1 MIRKLRH
8 ITLGLAIFF
17 AACVTVNI
25 YFPAAAIQKAADEI
39 VDDVRGT
46 KDEKEPG
53 PEEKKN
59 DKQSSVID
67 SLRGL
72 VGPKE
77 AEAQIN
83 ADVSTPAIR
92 SLKQSMA
99 ANFAQ
104 LKPFYDRGAIG
115 ENNMGFVEPRDT
127 GALNLKD
134 KADLNR
140 VVSQENGNRNA
151 LYNEIMKANKLGAD
165 SLPKIQRIFANSWRG
180 KSQAG
185 WWIQNDGGGW
195 EKKR

>member
-1 MIRKLRH
+1 MVKKLRH
-8 ITLGLAIFF
+8 VTLGFVLVF

-25 YFPAAAIQKAADEI
+25 YFPAAAIQKAADQI

-46 KDEKEPG
+46 KDQKQ

-59 DKQSSVID
+59 DKQSSIID

-72 VGPKE
+72 IGPKE

-83 ADVSTPAIR
+83 VEVSTPAIR
-92 SLKQSMA
+92 SLKQAMA
-99 ANFAQ
+99 SNFGQ

-151 LYNEIMKANKLGAD
+151 LYNEIMKANNLGGD

-180 KSQAG
+180 KSQPG

-195 EKKR
+195 ERKR

>member
-1 MIRKLRH
+1 M
-8 ITLGLAIFF
+8 
-17 AACVTVNI
+17 
-25 YFPAAAIQKAADEI
+25 
-39 VDDVRGT
+39 
-46 KDEKEPG
+46 
-53 PEEKKN
+53 
-59 DKQSSVID
+59 
-67 SLRGL
+67 
-72 VGPKE
+72 GPKE

>member
-1 MIRKLRH
+1 MVKKLRH
-8 ITLGLAIFF
+8 ITLGFVLVF

-46 KDEKEPG
+46 KDQKQ

-67 SLRGL
+67 SLRSL

-92 SLKQSMA
+92 SLKQAMA
-99 ANFAQ
+99 ANFPQ

-115 ENNMGFVEPRDT
+115 ENNMGLVEPRDT

-151 LYNEIMKANKLGAD
+151 LYNEIMKANNLGAD

-180 KSQAG
+180 KSQPG

-195 EKKR
+195 ERKR

>member
-1 MIRKLRH
+1 MVKKLRH
-8 ITLGLAIFF
+8 ITLGFALVF

-46 KDEKEPG
+46 RDQKQ

-59 DKQSSVID
+59 DKQSSLID

-72 VGPKE
+72 IGPKE

-99 ANFAQ
+99 ANFPQ

-115 ENNMGFVEPRDT
+115 ENNMGFVEPRDI

-151 LYNEIMKANKLGAD
+151 LYNEIMKANNLAAD

-195 EKKR
+195 ERKR

>member
-1 MIRKLRH
+1 MVKKLRH
-8 ITLGLAIFF
+8 ITLGFALVF

-46 KDEKEPG
+46 RDQKQ

-59 DKQSSVID
+59 DKQSSLID

-72 VGPKE
+72 IGPKE

-99 ANFAQ
+99 ANFPQ

-151 LYNEIMKANKLGAD
+151 LYNEIMKANNLGTD

-180 KSQAG
+180 KSQPG

-195 EKKR
+195 ERKR

>member
-1 MIRKLRH
+1 MVKKLRQLA
-8 ITLGLAIFF
+8 LGFMIVF

-25 YFPAAAIQKAADEI
+25 YFPAAAIQQAADEI

-46 KDEKEPG
+46 KDKKQ

-72 VGPKE
+72 IGPKE
-77 AEAQIN
+77 AHAQIN

-92 SLKQSMA
+92 SLKQAMA
-99 ANFAQ
+99 ASFPQ

-127 GALNLKD
+127 GSLNLKD

-151 LYNEIMKANKLGAD
+151 LYNEIMKANNLGTD

-180 KSQAG
+180 KSLPG

-195 EKKR
+195 ERKR

>member
-1 MIRKLRH
+1 MVKKLRH
-8 ITLGLAIFF
+8 ITLGFALVF

-46 KDEKEPG
+46 RDQKQPG
-53 PEEKKN
+53 EKKN
-59 DKQSSVID
+59 DKQSSLID
-67 SLRGL
+67 SLRGFI
-72 VGPKE
+72 GPKE

-99 ANFAQ
+99 ANFPQ

-115 ENNMGFVEPRDT
+115 ENNMGFVEPRDI

-151 LYNEIMKANKLGAD
+151 LYNEIMKANNLGTD

-195 EKKR
+195 ERKR

>member
-1 MIRKLRH
+1 MVKKLRH
-8 ITLGLAIFF
+8 ITLGFVLVF

-46 KDEKEPG
+46 KDQKQ

-92 SLKQSMA
+92 SLKQAMA
-99 ANFAQ
+99 ANFPQ

-115 ENNMGFVEPRDT
+115 ENNMGLVEPRDT

-151 LYNEIMKANKLGAD
+151 LYNEIMKANNLGAD

-180 KSQAG
+180 KSQPG

-195 EKKR
+195 ERKR

>member
-1 MIRKLRH
+1 MVKKLRH
-8 ITLGLAIFF
+8 ITLGFALVF

-46 KDEKEPG
+46 RDQKQ

-59 DKQSSVID
+59 DKQSSLID
-67 SLRGL
+67 LLRGL
-72 VGPKE
+72 IGPKE

-99 ANFAQ
+99 ANFPQ

-115 ENNMGFVEPRDT
+115 ENNMGFVEPRDI

-151 LYNEIMKANKLGAD
+151 LYNEIMKANNLGAD

-180 KSQAG
+180 KSQPG

-195 EKKR
+195 ERKR